1 MAEKFSL
8 KDELFNLDRVTYLAE
23 LFHASDSNF
32 DSAGFV
38 TLVMERMLELEL
50 MARIGWIAECLT
62 QFLPQD
68 FNQAADQIEAALPP
82 QLDPTKSD
90 DDFGSFIFAPLSEYV
105 VMHGLNDQH
114 FARSMALLH
123 AITRRFSVEFAMRHF
138 LIKHPERVL
147 AMFDDWAQDDNYHVR
162 RLVSESTR
170 PVLPW
175 GKKVSLDVAQTI
187 PLLDMLYADRT
198 RFVTRSVANHLND
211 ITKRNPELVVRTL
224 RRWQESGAQDAKEMA
239 WMCKHAL
246 RTLIKQGDMNAL
258 SLLGYRSKPLVEVT
272 DFNVPNCVEMD
283 DYLELSSQ
291 IKATQDEPLIVDF
304 IIEFVKSNGERKP
317 KVFKLKQFEIKAG
330 DAVELRK
337 RHRLVANATTFK
349 LFSGMHRV
357 HLQVNGNI
365 MASANFD
372 LIAQ

>member
-23 LFHASDSNF
+23 LFHASDSEF
-32 DSAGFV
+32 DRDGFIAA
-38 TLVMERMLELEL
+38 VMERMLDLEL
-50 MARIGWIAECLT
+50 MARIGWIAQCLT
-62 QFLPQD
+62 RFLPDD
-68 FNQAADQIEAALPP
+68 FANAVDRIEAALPP
-82 QLDPTKSD
+82 ELDPSKSD

-114 FARSMALLH
+114 FERSMVLLH

-138 LIKHPERVL
+138 LIRYPERVL
-147 AMFDDWAQDDNYHVR
+147 AIFDEWARDDNYHVR

-175 GKKVSLDVAQTI
+175 GKKVALEQTQTI
-187 PLLDMLYADRT
+187 PLLDQLYADRT

-211 ITKRNPELVVRTL
+211 ISKIDPELVVATL
-224 RRWQESGAQDAKEMA
+224 HDWRNRGAQDAKEMA

-258 SLLGYRSKPLVEVT
+258 SLLGYRENPAVT
-272 DFNVPNCVEMD
+272 VGGVTVPKRVKMD
-283 DYLELSSQ
+283 DYLEISST
-291 IKATQDEPLIVDF
+291 ITATQDEPLIVDF
-304 IIEFVKSNGERKP
+304 IIEFVKANGERKP
-317 KVFKLKQFEIKAG
+317 KVFKLKQFEIKEG
-330 DAVELRK
+330 QVVELRK

-349 LFSGMHRV
+349 LFTGAHRV
-357 HLQVNGNI
+357 HLQVNGRVL
-365 MASANFD
+365 ASTDFE
-372 LIAQ
+372 LIA

>member
-23 LFHASDSNF
+23 LFHAADSGF
-32 DSAGFV
+32 DRDGFV
-38 TLVMERMLELEL
+38 AAVMERMLDLEL
-50 MARIGWIAECLT
+50 MARIGWIAQCLT
-62 QFLPQD
+62 QFLPDD
-68 FNQAADQIEAALPP
+68 FANAADRIEAALPP
-82 QLDPTKSD
+82 ELDPSKSD

-114 FARSMALLH
+114 FERSMALLH

-138 LIKHPERVL
+138 LIKYPERVL
-147 AMFDDWAQDDNYHVR
+147 TIFDQWARDDNYHVR

-175 GKKVSLDVAQTI
+175 GKKVSLDVAQTL
-187 PLLDMLYADRT
+187 PLLDILYADRT

-211 ITKRNPELVVRTL
+211 VAKNNPALVVNRL
-224 RRWQESGAQDAKEMA
+224 RDWRDQGVQDSKEMA

-258 SLLGYRSKPLVEVT
+258 SLLGYRAKPAVEVLS
-272 DFNVPNCVEMD
+272 FEAPAQVKMD

-291 IKATQDEPLIVDF
+291 IKAFEDEPLIVDF

-317 KVFKLKQFEIKAG
+317 KVFKLKQFEMKAG
-330 DAVELRK
+330 EVAELHK

-349 LFSGMHRV
+349 LFAGLHRV
-357 HLQVNGNI
+357 HLQVNGRV
-365 MASANFD
+365 MASADFE
-372 LIAQ
+372 LIP